1 VLSGPGLVNVY
12 EFLRGK
18 GYGDEPAG
26 FAAQLEQGDAAAVI
40 SGAALEGSNRLA
52 KQALVL
58 WISVYGAEAGNLAL
72 KTMATGGIFLSGG
85 ITPKILSQLS
95 GPLFMR
101 AFLEKGRLR
110 SLLETIPV
118 QVITNDKAGLL
129 GAARCAAA
137 KSRNGTG
144 AL

>member
-1 VLSGPGLVNVY
+1 
-12 EFLRGK
+12 
-18 GYGDEPAG
+18 
-26 FAAQLEQGDAAAVI
+26 
-40 SGAALEGSNRLA
+40 
-52 KQALVL
+52 
-58 WISVYGAEAGNLAL
+58 VYGAEAGNLAL
-72 KTMATGGIFLSGG
+72 KAMATGGIFLSGG
-85 ITPKILSQLS
+85 ITPKILPKLS

-101 AFLEKGRLR
+101 AFLDKGRLR

-137 KSRNGTG
+137 KSSNGRTTG